1 MMKKIILIILVSY
14 SFLTCSKPG
23 DCVESTGKLV
33 SKTVAVAPFT
43 KIYVKQG
50 IELIVKQGLDFEVV
64 IKTGENLVNDIS
76 VSQDGNTITLKD
88 NTTCNWV
95 REYGQTKVYVT
106 APNIEEIYSKSE
118 RNISSDGVLTY
129 PNLRLLSIDKDGD
142 KEKGA
147 GTGDF
152 YFNVNNNTLYIESN
166 NVSRFYISGQ
176 TNTASFNFFTGD
188 GRIESQN
195 LTVQNLYVYHRG
207 TNDMIVKP
215 IQKIEGI
222 LNSTGDV
229 ILKNNPPIVSVQQL
243 YQGHVIYN

>member
-1 MMKKIILIILVSY
+1 MKKIILIILVSY
-14 SFLTCSKPG
+14 SFLTCSKPS
-23 DCVESTGKLV
+23 DCVESTGNLV
-33 SKTVAVAPFT
+33 TKTVTVSPFT

-50 IELIVKQGLDFEVV
+50 IELIVKQGVDYEVV
-64 IKTGENLVNDIS
+64 IKTGENLINDIS
-76 VSQDGNTITLKD
+76 VVQEGNTVTLKD

-118 RNISSDGVLTY
+118 RNISSDGILTY
-129 PNLRLLSIDKDGD
+129 PSLKLLAIDKDGD
-142 KEKGA
+142 GQKGA

-152 YFNVNNNTLYIESN
+152 YFNINNTNLYIDNN
-166 NVSRFYISGQ
+166 NVSRFYISGA
-176 TNTASFNFFTGD
+176 TNNASFNFYAGD
-188 GRIESQN
+188 GRIEAQN
-195 LTVQNLYVYHRG
+195 LTIQNLYVYHRG

-229 ILKNNPPIVSVQQL
+229 ILKNNPLIVNVQQL
-243 YQGHVIYN
+243 YQGHIIFN